1 MESTY
6 QISDGHTQNWHMT
19 YYTLIFCRTLD
30 TMTLNINTFPRP
42 RQPTFCLYI
51 RGSERSVCA
60 GRCQWWCLCRGWD
73 ILYQDYIASR
83 SLDTADTGILPDQN
97 SNTLSMT
104 INNCGHRKL
113 NSLRTVCETME
124 HVVVVGRC
132 R

>member
-1 MESTY
+1 M
-6 QISDGHTQNWHMT
+6 QVGANGGVCVVGG
-19 YYTLIFCRTLD
+19 IFCIRITL
-30 TMTLNINTFPRP
+30 
-42 RQPTFCLYI
+42 Q
-51 RGSERSVCA
+51 A
-60 GRCQWWCLCRGWD
+60 
-73 ILYQDYIASR
+73 AA
-83 SLDTADTGILPDQN
+83 DTADTGILPDQN